1 VEGMNGQE
9 ADMDARQILE
19 VVQERRELKQRINQ
33 IDYELLAALK
43 SFEGT
48 LQEALD
54 GGLVK
59 PAFPMPSGYRR
70 SREDRIRRS

>member
-1 VEGMNGQE
+1 MNAQ
-9 ADMDARQILE
+9 RILE
-19 VVQERRELKQRINQ
+19 VVEERGELKNRIRQ
-33 IDYELLAALK
+33 IDYDLLAALQ

-59 PAFPMPSGYRR
+59 PAFSMPAGYNR
-70 SREDRIRRS
+70 SREKRIRR